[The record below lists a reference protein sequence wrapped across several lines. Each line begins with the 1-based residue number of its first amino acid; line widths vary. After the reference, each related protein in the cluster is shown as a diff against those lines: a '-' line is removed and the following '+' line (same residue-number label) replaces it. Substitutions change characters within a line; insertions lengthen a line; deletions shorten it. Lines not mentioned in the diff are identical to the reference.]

1 MNCAIMFYIQF
12 RRLAMTHIVSMRNHL
27 HSGQCSF
34 PTAYGIVVYVDTKAE
49 VVPLMMETWARA
61 SHEESRFFLLPL
73 LTFLFIFDNLSYS
86 KYLSNYVIS

>member
-49 VVPLMMETWARA
+49 VVPLMMETSARA
-61 SHEESRFFLLPL
+61 SPEESRFFYCHCY
-73 LTFLFIFDNLSYS
+73 FFIY
-86 KYLSNYVIS
+86 I